1 MQDMGGENEGFANVT
16 RRLFLRVA
24 RLTAGLLSRPRAC
37 RFRRAD
43 GAAAAA
49 QFLDPTRTARGG
61 RSTSRTVLR
70 TVAPLRLAHGAIKG
84 SA

>member
-16 RRLFLRVA
+16 RRLFLGVA

-37 RFRRAD
+37 RF
-43 GAAAAA
+43 
-49 QFLDPTRTARGG
+49 